1 MNGKEQTL
9 YVKYLF
15 PFKYQQLNSASFLK
29 SLTDF
34 FGLGSLGGSIL
45 FLPVLTLSTGFGFWF
60 PCLSSSLSC
69 LCLCQ
74 YFPLVSFLTHLL
86 GISLQLGWL
95 RMNWT
100 VRLIMLGPV
109 LRPQVPGWKML
120 KALSNLTTQLSTS
133 ALALLLPRKSNQLPG
148 SGSLIP
154 SRFSY

>member
-15 PFKYQQLNSASFLK
+15 PFKYQHSATEFSK
-29 SLTDF
+29 F
-34 FGLGSLGGSIL
+34 FKVSNCLLWLGIFRRQHFISSSPHVVYRIRVLVSMLEL
-45 FLPVLTLSTGFGFWF
+45 FVELPLSVPVLPISE
-60 PCLSSSLSC
+60 
-69 LCLCQ
+69 
-74 YFPLVSFLTHLL
+74 LL
-86 GISLQLGWL
+86 DTSPRNISAA